1 MKTVAAL
8 IALCVFLPHLVS
20 AQTLSLVWE
29 ADPQLKAMYV
39 RQQRSLE
46 VHPVLPMVFFKKNT
60 ATIERHVFFTSPNQ
74 AAEFKPDTIGSI
86 LTAQRNYLNYL
97 GYGLQ
102 KNPSDNVT
110 LIGYSGGDNGALT
123 LANARSEK
131 VRAYLV
137 DIWGIAPQR
146 IAIKTA
152 VMPAAASDETT
163 EEGREENRRVEIVSG
178 QQEMMPIVAHTITG
192 IPEPMTTRF
201 SVEASNTFFA
211 SREIQ
216 IWYEGKSWAVLPLR
230 KNDST
235 ISWNWRSD
243 PGNMIPLPEGVL
255 KAEVVGIM
263 ESGEI
268 RRSRTKAME
277 VKLNATATDPTT
289 EQSYHLICYPDE
301 QRSFGQVN
309 AASID
314 TYIAPAIGQKST
326 VSIITHTDGLSAK
339 EKQRVQTLA
348 KSISGRIKLDVKW
361 KKKNLKILASND
373 RLFGATSPE
382 ERMLAKMIEVK
393 IAALP
398 VTK

>member
-1 MKTVAAL
+1 MKTIVL
-8 IALCVFLPHLVS
+8 VILSILLLPELLG
-20 AQTLSLVWE
+20 AQQLSLNWE

-39 RQQRSLE
+39 KQQRSLE

-102 KNPSDNVT
+102 KNPSDTVT
-110 LIGYSGGDNGALT
+110 LIAYSGGDNGALT

-137 DIWGIAPQR
+137 DIWGIVPER
-146 IAIKTA
+146 ITIKTA
-152 VMPAAASDETT
+152 VMPAAGSDETT
-163 EEGREENRRVEIVSG
+163 EEGREENRRVEIVSS
-178 QQEMMPIVAHTITG
+178 QQEMMPIVVHTITG
-192 IPEPMTTRF
+192 IPEPMTTTF

-216 IWYEGKSWAVLPLR
+216 IWYEGKSWAVLPLG

-235 ISWNWRSD
+235 VSWNWRSD
-243 PGNMIPLPEGVL
+243 PGNTIPLPEGVL

-277 VKLNATATDPTT
+277 VKLNAAATDSTT
-289 EQSYHLICYPDE
+289 ERTYHLICYPDE

-314 TYIAPAIGQKST
+314 TYIAPAISQKST
-326 VSIITHTDGLSAK
+326 VSIITHTEGLSAK
-339 EKQRVQTLA
+339 EKQRVQALA
-348 KSISGRIKLDVKW
+348 KSISGRIKLDAKW
-361 KKKNLKILASND
+361 KKKNLKIVASND
-373 RLFGATSPE
+373 RLFSATSPE
-382 ERMLAKMIEVK
+382 ERMLAEMIEVK
-393 IAALP
+393 IADAP
-398 VTK
+398 ASK